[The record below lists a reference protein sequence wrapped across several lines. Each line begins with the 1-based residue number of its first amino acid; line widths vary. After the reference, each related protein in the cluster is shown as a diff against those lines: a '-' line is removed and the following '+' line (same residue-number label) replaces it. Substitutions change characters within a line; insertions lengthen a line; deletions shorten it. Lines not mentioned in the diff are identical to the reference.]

1 MNLLLFNRGNL
12 DGDGHLWV
20 DGRQHL
26 HLRDVLQVQSGDSV
40 RVGEING
47 LMGTGTVTDTTDDST
62 CLSIVLDKQPP
73 PAVPIKLIL
82 ALPRPKMMRRV
93 LQTIASL
100 GVKEL
105 HLINS
110 YKVDKS
116 YWSTPWLEPKAIRE
130 QLILGLE
137 QSADTLL
144 PQVFLHKRFKPF
156 VEDELPAVIDGT
168 RALVAHPYTDT
179 PCPTGLSEPIS
190 LAVGPEGGFIPYE
203 VEKLQECHFQ
213 PVSLGPRILRVETA
227 IPVLITRLG

>member
-1 MNLLLFNRGNL
+1 MNLLLFTTDQRDDSGQL
-12 DGDGHLWV
+12 TV
-20 DGRQHL
+20 TGRQHL
-26 HLRDVLQVQSGDSV
+26 HLHQTLKVGIGDTL

-47 LMGTGTVTDTTDDST
+47 LMGSATVVDIASDST
-62 CLSIVLDKQPP
+62 KLDVVLDKEPP
-73 PAVPIKLIL
+73 PALQIKLIL

-93 LQTIASL
+93 LQTVASL

-116 YWSTPWLEPKAIRE
+116 YWGTPWLEADAIRE
-130 QLILGLE
+130 QLVLGLE
-137 QSADTLL
+137 QSADTRMPL
-144 PQVFLHKRFKPF
+144 VYLHKRFKPF
-156 VEDELPAVIDGT
+156 VEDELPVLVSGT
-168 RALVAHPYTDT
+168 RALVAHPYTDS
-179 PCPTGLSEPIS
+179 PCPNGLSAPVS

-227 IPVLITRLG
+227 IPVLITKLS